1 MLSPLIQ
8 PSPVHSARPQPCARP
23 GVASCSYVPLCRA
36 EESWQSAGAKKTS
49 LEEHAVA
56 STTRQCL
63 PRPCHHT
70 AVEPFSR
77 QGLSAMRTIILL
89 TGLQDIPAA
98 LISETT
104 PLSTAPHAVQFPGHR
119 QSGRSRT
126 GPSGGR
132 LRSQTCYSR
141 SSQRASSAHYAHINK
156 PPLAGGKPHTSSQQQ
171 PSLSQL

>member
-1 MLSPLIQ
+1 MLDH
-8 PSPVHSARPQPCARP
+8 SPVQGLGSPAAATCPCAGQKRA
-23 GVASCSYVPLCRA
+23 GKAQVPRKPA
-36 EESWQSAGAKKTS
+36 WK
-49 LEEHAVA
+49 
-56 STTRQCL
+56 STLWPPLLGNAFLAPATTLLWSPSQG
-63 PRPCHHT
+63 T
-70 AVEPFSR
+70 FSR
-77 QGLSAMRTIILL
+77 QGLRAMRTIILL

-141 SSQRASSAHYAHINK
+141 SSQRAGSAHYAHINK